1 MSVLRRIYKT
11 SFIDCFNKDIDAN
24 NIQILANNL
33 KELRTSVLVKI
44 NPKLAYRYYYFELPS
59 TIRKIINIFLF
70 SVKCKQ
76 N

>member
-1 MSVLRRIYKT
+1 MSILRRINRA
-11 SFIDCFNKDIDAN
+11 SFMDCFKNDMDVK
-24 NIQILANNL
+24 NIAMLARDL
-33 KELRTSVLVKI
+33 KESRTSVLVKI

-70 SVKCKQ
+70 SVKCKP